1 MQQAQSSIGTITNPY
16 VGPRSFR
23 KNEPLYGR
31 DRETR
36 DLLDLLVAERVVL
49 LYSPSG
55 AGKSS
60 LLNAA
65 LIPALEADGFGVLPI
80 IRVHLDTPAG
90 VPGLRPHNRYIFS
103 ALLSLEANLPEDR
116 QLPLSVLAGMTLDA
130 YLKHLSEPAEN
141 NDVVLIFDQFEE
153 VLTLDIS
160 DQEEKNGFFEQ
171 VGQALR
177 NRRRWALFSMREDF
191 VASLDPYLRP
201 IPTRFA
207 TTFRLD
213 LLTAEGAQEA
223 IQRPAQAL
231 GVEFTTAAA
240 EQLINDLRTTR
251 IQRPDGATE
260 ERLGPY
266 VEPVQLQVVCYRLWE
281 QLPPRTSR
289 ITPEHLKT
297 AGDVDSALADYYALH
312 VADVARQANYKERFI
327 REWVAARLINAQG
340 LRNQVLMEQDRTAGL
355 DNHLIRGLQNAHL
368 VRAENR
374 RGSTWFELAHDRL
387 VRPVR
392 TSNTEWFLHHLTP
405 LQRQATLWRDQNKP
419 DSLLLDDK
427 TLAEMEIWAAQH
439 RDELNDFELEFLRT
453 CQRSRDQ
460 AEETRRRQEDQIKLQ
475 AAQRITEMEK
485 EKALA
490 EQEKARVEQEAI
502 RKEKEATAALR
513 LRARIVLGLASA
525 ALVLFLGFG
534 FAMWQAYQAQL
545 IASTAERQAQA
556 AQNEAATATYAYGN
570 VVVTAQAASTEI
582 AFAQSTQS
590 QLEIDIGR
598 SLTQVAAQNATA
610 TTVAVQVQQALSTAA
625 AQSTQQSINARAA
638 QLAFRAQRELDL
650 DPQRALLLAIEA
662 VNLAPTLNEANNVLL
677 TAIDRLVQ
685 RSASPIGQ
693 PIRLNADI
701 TALDF
706 HPSGQFVAI
715 GSREREGVIYLYGAT
730 TQSRLARQIYSVG
743 GPVTALA
750 FNPAGDTLAVAY
762 TNSQVVLW
770 DTTALTRS
778 TSSPLS
784 TFTVIDRDVPLAVAW
799 SPDGRYLAVGQN
811 GLTSL
816 FQVDANRRFRF
827 VRTLSGTQSASALA
841 WSPRADTLR
850 LAGAGD
856 FDKGKILIWDNPQNT
871 NVPAITLPAAS
882 STQIGHREK
891 VRALAW
897 SPDARTLA
905 SGSQDGT
912 VMVWDAGQSLAPPI
926 AVLAAHTGDVYAVDF
941 RPDGAVLLSGGNDTS
956 VIVWDVAQRA
966 TLLRITASAGVR
978 HSAFNPTNPDIVA
991 VVANDRTLAFY
1002 RIVSIAGDQG
1012 MSQEEQ
1018 GCDIATRNFT
1028 QIEWGDFFPGEPYRR
1043 TCDSLPEGP

>member
-1 MQQAQSSIGTITNPY
+1 MQPVQTTTAPPTNPY

-23 KNEPLYGR
+23 KNELFYGR
-31 DRETR
+31 ARETR
-36 DLLDLLVAERVVL
+36 DLLDLLIAERVVL

-65 LIPALEADGFGVLPI
+65 LIPALEDEGFSVLPT
-80 IRVHLDTPAG
+80 IRVNLDTPMG
-90 VPGLRPHNRYIFS
+90 VSGLQSFNRYIFS

-116 QLPLSVLAGMTLDA
+116 QLPLSVLAHMTLDA
-130 YLKHLSEPAEN
+130 YLKHLSEPAES

-153 VLTLDIS
+153 VLTLDVT
-160 DQEEKNGFFEQ
+160 DQEAKNGFFEQ

-177 NRRRWALFSMREDF
+177 NRRRWALFAMREDF
-191 VASLDPYLRP
+191 IASLDPYVRP

-207 TTFRLD
+207 TTYRLD
-213 LLTAEGAQEA
+213 LLTVEGAQEA
-223 IQRPAQAL
+223 IQQPARAQ

-251 IQRPDGATE
+251 TQRPDGATE

-281 QLPPRTSR
+281 QLPPGTTI

-312 VADVARQANYKERFI
+312 VVTVAKEANFKERFI
-327 REWVAARLINAQG
+327 REWIANRLINEQS
-340 LRNQVLMEQDRTAGL
+340 LRNQVLMEQDFTAGL
-355 DNHLIRGLQNAHL
+355 DNRIIRRLQDTHL

-392 TSNTEWFLHHLTP
+392 LNNLAWFRDNLTP

-427 TLAEMEIWAAQH
+427 TLAEMEVWAAAH
-439 RDELNDFELEFLRT
+439 RDELHDFEVEFLRA
-453 CQRSRDQ
+453 CQRSRDR

-475 AAQRITEMEK
+475 AAQRIAEMEK

-490 EQEKARVEQEAI
+490 VQDKVRLEQEAI
-502 RKEKEATAALR
+502 EKEKIATAALR

-545 IASTAERQAQA
+545 TASTAERVAQA
-556 AQNEAATATYAYGN
+556 AQNQAATATYAYGN
-570 VVVTAQAASTEI
+570 VVVTAQAAGTEI
-582 AFAQSTQS
+582 AFAQATQS

-598 SLTQVAAQNATA
+598 SLTQVAAQNTTATA
-610 TTVAVQVQQALSTAA
+610 VAVQVQQALSTAA
-625 AQSTQQSINARAA
+625 VQATQQSLSARAA

-662 VNLAPTLNEANNVLL
+662 VNIAPTLNEANNVLL

-693 PIRLNADI
+693 PIRLNAEM

-706 HPSGQFVAI
+706 HPSGRFVAV
-715 GSREREGVIYLYGAT
+715 GSREREGALYLYDAAT
-730 TQSRLARQIYSVG
+730 QARLTRQTFAVG

-750 FNPAGDTLAVAY
+750 FNPAGDTLAVTY
-762 TNSQVVLW
+762 NNSQLVLW
-770 DTTALTRS
+770 DTNALTRS
-778 TSSPLS
+778 VASPLS
-784 TFTVIDRDVPLAVAW
+784 TFTIIDRDVPLAVAW

-816 FQVDANRRFRF
+816 FQVDNSRRLRF
-827 VRTLSGTQSASALA
+827 VRTLNGTQSASALA
-841 WSPRADTLR
+841 WSPLTDTLR

-856 FDKGKILIWDNPQNT
+856 FDKGKILIWENPQT
-871 NVPAITLPAAS
+871 TSAPAVILPAAS
-882 STQIGHREK
+882 LIQIGHREK

-897 SPDARTLA
+897 SPNARTLA
-905 SGSQDGT
+905 SASQDGT
-912 VMVWDAGQSLAPPI
+912 VMVWDPNQSLTPPI
-926 AVLAAHTGDVYAVDF
+926 AVLAAHTGDVYAVEF
-941 RPDGAVLLSGGNDTS
+941 RPDGAVLLSGGSDTS
-956 VIVWDVAQRA
+956 VILWDVDQRA
-966 TLLRITASAGVR
+966 TLLRITANASVR
-978 HSAFNPTNPDIVA
+978 HSAFNPTNPEMIA
-991 VVANDRTLAFY
+991 VVASDRTLAFY
-1002 RIVSIAGDQG
+1002 RVVSMTNDQG
-1012 MSQEEQ
+1012 MSQKEQ
-1018 GCDIATRNFT
+1018 GCEIATRNLT
-1028 QIEWGDFFPGEPYRR
+1028 RTEWEDFFPGEPYRR
-1043 TCDSLPEGP
+1043 TCANLPEGP